1 MVIFKSGHRD
11 QVLRDWLPIA
21 KSGFGL
27 YEDRMKL
34 SLRLIAGFAI
44 LGVVGCSSS
53 SHVVVGR
60 ARPPI
65 SPNDVRLYLHPPTK
79 YEEVAI
85 LDASSKNSW
94 AFSDQGK
101 TDKVIERLKKQAAA
115 FGANGI
121 LLNGVTSQQGGSVSV
136 GSASAYG
143 NGHSATAFGTGVSAP
158 IMLKEGSGMAIFVI
172 QE

>member
-1 MVIFKSGHRD
+1 
-11 QVLRDWLPIA
+11 
-21 KSGFGL
+21 
-27 YEDRMKL
+27 MKFTFAAL
-34 SLRLIAGFAI
+34 VSLAV
-44 LGVVGCSSS
+44 LGVAACSSS
-53 SHVVVGR
+53 SHVVVGT

-65 SPNDVRLYLHPPTK
+65 SPDAVKLYLHPHAK

-101 TDKVIERLKKQAAA
+101 TDKVIERLKRQAAA
-115 FGANGI
+115 LGANGI
-121 LLNGVTSQQGGSVSV
+121 LLNGVSSQQGGSVSV

-158 IMLKEGSGMAIFVI
+158 IMLKEGSGMAIFVM